1 MQDTV
6 IKKALR
12 ISILQGLFTNIHITL
27 TGGMFL
33 TGFALYLKASA
44 FHIGLLAA
52 IPALLTSFGFVSAFL
67 VNRLS
72 RRKPLTVVTSGIGRA
87 LFFILAVL
95 LLFNVTPRLSH
106 LLVIIGVFNALLMIA
121 DNAWLSWMS
130 DLVPKEMRGRF
141 FGIRNTAMGL
151 IGMAVSF
158 SGAKLLDYFKATN
171 QHNFGFG
178 IIFLIASLCAL
189 VGTILLSQQPEIS
202 MVRQPT
208 NLRAIISAPFKDT
221 NFRKFLRFVGF
232 WYITSSI
239 ASPFYLVFMLQNL
252 RMQYSTVAIYSII
265 AGIVT
270 FIFQP
275 LWGKA
280 IDRFQSKPI
289 LFINFFSIAFLP
301 LLWIFPTANFLLPVW
316 IDAFLTGIFW
326 SGVNLSVFN
335 ILFSLSDNEELKESY
350 FAIFAAVTGISGF
363 VSSLLGG
370 YLANLLK
377 DFNLEVLGLNIVNY
391 QLFFIFAGISRFIAL
406 LLLKQVKEA
415 KATSPSYALGIMTDY
430 ALRRLNYGK
439 EFILNTIR
447 FLRSR

>member
-1 MQDTV
+1 MQEPI
-6 IKKALR
+6 IKKGLR
-12 ISILQGLFTNIHITL
+12 ISILQGLFTNIHVTL

-33 TGFALYLKASA
+33 TGFALYLGASA

-52 IPALLTSFGFVSAFL
+52 IPALLTSLGFVSAFL

-72 RRKPLTVVTSGIGRA
+72 RRKPLTVITSGIGRA
-87 LFFILAVL
+87 LFFIPALL
-95 LLFNVTPRLSH
+95 LLFNIKLQLSH
-106 LLVIIGVFNALLMIA
+106 LLIIVGVFNALLIIA
-121 DNAWLSWMS
+121 DNSWLSWMS

-141 FGIRNTAMGL
+141 FGIRNTVMGL
-151 IGMAVSF
+151 IGMFISF

-178 IIFLIASLCAL
+178 IIFLIASICAL
-189 VGTILLSQQPEIS
+189 IGTILLSQQPEIITT
-202 MVRQPT
+202 RAPT
-208 NLRAIISAPFKDT
+208 NLFAIISAPFKDN

-252 RMQYSTVAIYSII
+252 KMKYSTVAIYSII
-265 AGIVT
+265 AGIMTLV
-270 FIFQP
+270 FQP
-275 LWGKA
+275 LWGRA
-280 IDRFQSKPI
+280 IDRFKSKPI

-301 LLWIFPTANFLLPVW
+301 LLWIFPNANFLLPVW

-335 ILFSLSDNEELKESY
+335 IVFSLSDNEELKESY
-350 FAIFAAVTGISGF
+350 FAIFTAVTGISGF

-377 DFNLEVLGLNIVNY
+377 GFNLEILGLNIVNY
-391 QLFFIFAGISRFIAL
+391 QLFFIFAGLSRFIAL
-406 LLLKQVKEA
+406 LFLKEVQEA

-430 ALRRLNYGK
+430 ALRRLNYSK

-447 FLRSR
+447 FFSHK